1 MFTLTGMLLNFIPAS
16 VYKKE
21 GETLATPVKA
31 KLQILVESKRANGTL
46 VKDLQTI
53 SIPDEKINLYTD
65 KISKEISLEVGILSK
80 EKVNFYGV

>member
-65 KISKEISLEVGILSK
+65 KISKEISVEVGILSK